1 MGALGG
7 TSNLYRCPF
16 LLVNHISNFSLFPF
30 PLSNHPSFGRNSN
43 SFIFSSEFLSLGQM
57 TRVLPQARKIQNTLR
72 GSFKGLTV
80 FHDLRSIPL
89 KNTEFPNQIYPLQV
103 EITPFFGQKLS

>member
-1 MGALGG
+1 
-7 TSNLYRCPF
+7 
-16 LLVNHISNFSLFPF
+16 
-30 PLSNHPSFGRNSN
+30 
-43 SFIFSSEFLSLGQM
+43 M
-57 TRVLPQARKIQNTLR
+57 TRVLPQARKIQYALR
-72 GSFKGLTV
+72 GSSKGLTV